1 MDEDIT
7 PPMFNC
13 LIYAG
18 PNIPAQRLIQAT
30 PKGYYTFLKHAE
42 TVKNATVVE
51 HMKDAQ
57 KEGKLRYHMK
67 CKMICTT
74 TLLRSPRSQL
84 KHRRHRKS
92 HQS

>member
-51 HMKDAQ
+51 HIRMLKR
-57 KEGKLRYHMK
+57 KEN
-67 CKMICTT
+67 
-74 TLLRSPRSQL
+74 
-84 KHRRHRKS
+84 
-92 HQS
+92 